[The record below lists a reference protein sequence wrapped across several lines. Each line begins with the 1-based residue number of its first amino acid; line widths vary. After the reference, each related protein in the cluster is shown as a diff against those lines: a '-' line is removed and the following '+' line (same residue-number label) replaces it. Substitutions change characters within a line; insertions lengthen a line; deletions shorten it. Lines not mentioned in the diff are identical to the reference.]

1 MSISY
6 QQIPNFMK
14 QREQGIP
21 GVPFVSLIQFA
32 VALGVGFTGYALGLP
47 IILIILLV
55 IVALLATII
64 SQGEYIYS
72 RLFTIG
78 VLYVKKMIRQNGLV
92 EIGAW
97 SDAEEIVLEDHER
110 ATISMD
116 GSVLASQE

>member
-1 MSISY
+1 
-6 QQIPNFMK
+6 MK

-21 GVPFVSLIQFA
+21 GVPFISLIQFA
-32 VALGVGFTGYALGLP
+32 VALAVGFMSYALGLP

-92 EIGAW
+92 EIGDW